1 MDGRAMM
8 LGSRDAE
15 MWGAVDEFG
24 VALRLVGR
32 GAVNTSAGPMDD
44 RSNDPLVAVGLAK
57 QYRSRQDWAL
67 DGIDLSFR
75 RGAITGLI
83 GPNGAG
89 KSTLLR
95 TFMGFET
102 PTRGRALVVGLEARK
117 DRARALRHV
126 GYVSQEASLY
136 RDLTVGD
143 HLAMAAVLRRG
154 FDRESAR
161 RRLGDLGLPLDAR
174 AGELSGGQ
182 RAQVALALALGTR
195 APILLLDEP
204 IASLDPIARQD
215 FLGMLSESVAGAGS
229 TVVIA
234 SHIVA
239 ELEGVCDDIV
249 VLAPARVM
257 LQDRIDHARATHAL
271 PKHTSFSRLQNLWLD
286 MLGQKNSPPH

>member
-1 MDGRAMM
+1 
-8 LGSRDAE
+8 
-15 MWGAVDEFG
+15 
-24 VALRLVGR
+24 
-32 GAVNTSAGPMDD
+32 
-44 RSNDPLVAVGLAK
+44 
-57 QYRSRQDWAL
+57 
-67 DGIDLSFR
+67 
-75 RGAITGLI
+75 
-83 GPNGAG
+83 
-89 KSTLLR
+89 
-95 TFMGFET
+95 
-102 PTRGRALVVGLEARK
+102 
-117 DRARALRHV
+117 
-126 GYVSQEASLY
+126 
-136 RDLTVGD
+136 
-143 HLAMAAVLRRG
+143 MAAVLRRG

-161 RRLGDLGLPLDAR
+161 RRLRDLGLPLDAR

-271 PKHTSFSRLQNLWLD
+271 VPETAHRTTDLIASFARPGQSRVALVRVPEGGNASLD
-286 MLGQKNSPPH
+286 DIVLGYLNAARQARPA